1 VLAEITA
8 LVLVH
13 RYWAILLIALFEAPV
28 MSIVVGF
35 FAATGDLNLFLA
47 FGGIV
52 LGDFIGDCALY
63 VFGRRSRRLF
73 ARVGRRLRLSPSNAR
88 RVLGLLEQR
97 DRRAVVLS
105 KLVHGIGFTGLIA
118 AGGMRMPFRRF
129 ILTCVVVTVCQSAV
143 LVAVGLL
150 SGHAYRMFAHLLGYF
165 DVAAAAIGLVVL
177 FPLYRTLVATISE
190 RRADD

>member
-73 ARVGRRLRLSPSNAR
+73 ARVGRRLRLSPANAR

-165 DVAAAAIGLVVL
+165 DAAAAAVGLVAL
-177 FPLYRTLVATISE
+177 FLLYRTLVATISE
-190 RRADD
+190 RSADD